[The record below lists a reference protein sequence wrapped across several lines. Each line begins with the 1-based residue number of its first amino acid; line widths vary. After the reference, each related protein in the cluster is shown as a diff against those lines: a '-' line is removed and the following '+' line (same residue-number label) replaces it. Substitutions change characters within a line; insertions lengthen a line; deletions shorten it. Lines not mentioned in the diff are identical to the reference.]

1 MINLI
6 LDTTTHDTLSRF
18 LLEGIS
24 LPISDR
30 SKENIDKISISLSK
44 IINSQVR
51 KSTSD
56 ETIKNSLESFKEVY
70 QQALKSDPDILVLLH
85 LNLLGLLNEL
95 ENESEY
101 LQDSYFKEIWVNL
114 SYDII
119 AISLAKNTL

>member
-1 MINLI
+1 
-6 LDTTTHDTLSRF
+6 
-18 LLEGIS
+18 
-24 LPISDR
+24 
-30 SKENIDKISISLSK
+30 
-44 IINSQVR
+44 VR